1 MPARD
6 PSRHTTSHYERN
18 NATNPCDDIMS
29 FPGMGGGLPGMTG
42 GAGGNV
48 DPNDPNAVQM
58 VRGTPMEE
66 QTARPWA
73 GWRWSRR
80 TLTWGVHSKKQ

>member
-6 PSRHTTSHYERN
+6 PSLHTTSPHEPNERN
-18 NATNPCDDIMS
+18 NATTLCDDIMS
-29 FPGMGGGLPGMTG
+29 FPGMGGGLPGMPG

-58 VRGTPMEE
+58 VRGAPCPD
-66 QTARPWA
+66 QTRKAVSRVP
-73 GWRWSRR
+73 WSRSTR
-80 TLTWGVHSKKQ
+80 AAR